1 MKAIMVTYD
10 SLNRRFLS
18 PYGCDWVQTPNFER
32 LAEKCAVFDTCYV
45 ELTSP
50 SSNSPPSMFERSA
63 DLSFPSSLL
72 ILK

>member
-32 LAEKCAVFDTCYV
+32 LAEKCAVFDTLLCGQHALHAGQTGAAHGAV
-45 ELTSP
+45 QFSP
-50 SSNSPPSMFERSA
+50 S
-63 DLSFPSSLL
+63 LL
-72 ILK
+72 GTDGAL